1 MKKKMN
7 PKDILVPAVML
18 LVICLVTTVLLA
30 LTNSVTK
37 TKIAQN
43 AADKETSSRAEV
55 LPDAT
60 QFSEVKTDE
69 TTGVTYCEG
78 KNEAGGA
85 LPPADL

>member
-43 AADKETSSRAEV
+43 AADKETSSRA
-55 LPDAT
+55 
-60 QFSEVKTDE
+60 
-69 TTGVTYCEG
+69 
-78 KNEAGGA
+78 
-85 LPPADL
+85 

>member
-60 QFSEVKTDE
+60 QFSEVTTDE
-69 TTGVTYCEG
+69 EKGVTYCEG
-78 KNEAGGA
+78 KN
-85 LPPADL
+85 LSLIHI